1 MNMYVTNKGLQ
12 VGFIQLIG
20 VSSASL
26 LQIGDSVSISLQS
39 MFDTPPESIIVGAFD
54 QAGAAGEE
62 TE

>member
-12 VGFIQLIG
+12 VGSIQLIG

-39 MFDTPPESIIVGAFD
+39 MFDTPPESIIVGSFD